1 MLSLFGVLNM
11 AGQSL
16 SVETQATAVSGQNL
30 ANVSNPAYADE
41 QLHVQAAP
49 SLDTT
54 SGDEGTGVQATKITQ
69 LWDSLLNS
77 QIVAEDSVSGSLN
90 SQQSALQQ
98 TEAYLNEQLSSSSST
113 GTSSSNGLAA
123 DLSGLFNSL
132 QTLSTDPT
140 SIPDRQAVAQSAQQ
154 LTQQFNS
161 VSSGLTTVA
170 SDLNTSIQNGVTSSN
185 NDLSQIAALNEQIIN
200 AQADGGT
207 DNNLIDQREKTIE
220 DLAGYANITTS
231 AQSNGAVN
239 VSIGGVTMV
248 ADGATPDSLQTYTNS
263 SGQLMIQAQNAGTPL
278 TLTGGSIEGSITTRD
293 GQVATLQNSINT
305 LASTLITQFNSV
317 YSGGY
322 DLNNNSTQDFFTGS
336 DAASIGVNSTVV
348 NDPTTFQASGT
359 SGATGDNTV
368 VLSLA
373 NLASQS
379 LSSLSNQTLSQ
390 SYAATIGDFG
400 SALQSVNSQ
409 ISNST
414 AVSQML
420 TTQRSSETGVDTDT
434 EMTNLM
440 QYQKAYEAS
449 AELITT
455 VNQMLETLIDMKTV

>member
-1 MLSLFGVLNM
+1 
-11 AGQSL
+11 
-16 SVETQATAVSGQNL
+16 
-30 ANVSNPAYADE
+30 
-41 QLHVQAAP
+41 
-49 SLDTT
+49 
-54 SGDEGTGVQATKITQ
+54 
-69 LWDSLLNS
+69 
-77 QIVAEDSVSGSLN
+77 
-90 SQQSALQQ
+90 
-98 TEAYLNEQLSSSSST
+98 
-113 GTSSSNGLAA
+113 
-123 DLSGLFNSL
+123 
-132 QTLSTDPT
+132 
-140 SIPDRQAVAQSAQQ
+140 
-154 LTQQFNS
+154 
-161 VSSGLTTVA
+161 
-170 SDLNTSIQNGVTSSN
+170 
-185 NDLSQIAALNEQIIN
+185 
-200 AQADGGT
+200 
-207 DNNLIDQREKTIE
+207 
-220 DLAGYANITTS
+220 
-231 AQSNGAVN
+231 
-239 VSIGGVTMV
+239 
-248 ADGATPDSLQTYTNS
+248 
-263 SGQLMIQAQNAGTPL
+263 MIQAQNAGTPL

-305 LASTLITQFNSV
+305 LTSTLITQFNSV